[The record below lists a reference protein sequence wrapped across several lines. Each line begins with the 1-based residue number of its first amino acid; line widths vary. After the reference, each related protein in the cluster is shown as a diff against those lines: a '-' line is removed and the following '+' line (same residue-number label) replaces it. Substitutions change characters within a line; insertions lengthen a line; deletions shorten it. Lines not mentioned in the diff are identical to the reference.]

1 MEGEKED
8 KMDRD
13 EDDRKEGRKLRKD
26 EWMDGQI
33 EGWIEGSHTYESRK
47 IFKLRRKIKKV

>member
-13 EDDRKEGRKLRKD
+13 EDDRKEGRKLIKD
-26 EWMDGQI
+26 EWMDG
-33 EGWIEGSHTYESRK
+33 
-47 IFKLRRKIKKV
+47 